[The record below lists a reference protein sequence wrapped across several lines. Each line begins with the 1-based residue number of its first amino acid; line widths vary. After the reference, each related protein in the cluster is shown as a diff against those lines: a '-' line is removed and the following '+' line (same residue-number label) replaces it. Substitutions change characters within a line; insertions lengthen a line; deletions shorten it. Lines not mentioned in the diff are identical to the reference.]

1 MNAIVLAGGQSS
13 RFGSDKAF
21 AKIGDLT
28 IVESLFFPLSLIF
41 KKIIVV
47 TNFPEKYR
55 AFPVQIVTD
64 KIRERGPLGGI
75 YSGLLA
81 SDSERNFVVACDMP
95 LINPRLIRYL
105 VSIKEG
111 QIVIPQAHDKL
122 EPLFAI
128 YSKSCLPAI
137 ASQLKAGDNKI
148 QNFFDKVNTNII
160 KEEVLKKFD
169 PALTSFL
176 NINLQKDLKQLKS
189 QVKVDSSITLL

>member
-28 IVESLFFPLSLIF
+28 IVESLFFPLSLLF

-47 TNFPEKYR
+47 TNFPEKYQ

-64 KIRERGPLGGI
+64 KIKGQGPLGGI
-75 YSGLLA
+75 YTGLLA

-95 LINPRLIRYL
+95 LINPRLIQYL
-105 VSIKEG
+105 SSIQEG
-111 QIVIPQAHDKL
+111 AVVVPKINDKL

-128 YSKSCLPAI
+128 YAKSCLPAI
-137 ASQLKAGDNKI
+137 ERQLTAGKNKI
-148 QNFFDKVNTNII
+148 QDFFAEVNVRYVAEI
-160 KEEVLKKFD
+160 ELKKFD
-169 PALTSFL
+169 PTLTSFL
-176 NINLQKDLKQLKS
+176 NINLQKDLRKIPNYS
-189 QVKVDSSITLL
+189 CANYV

>member
-1 MNAIVLAGGQSS
+1 MNAIVLAGGKSS

-28 IVESLFFPLSLIF
+28 IVESLFFPLSLLF

-47 TNFPEKYR
+47 TNFPEKYQ

-64 KIRERGPLGGI
+64 KIKGQGPLGGI
-75 YSGLLA
+75 YTGLLA

-111 QIVIPQAHDKL
+111 QIVIPQAHGKL

-160 KEEVLKKFD
+160 KEEVFKKFD
-169 PALTSFL
+169 PTLTSFL
-176 NINLQKDLKQLKS
+176 NINLQKDLKKISACLSK
-189 QVKVDSSITLL
+189 

>member
-1 MNAIVLAGGQSS
+1 MNVSCIILAGGKSS
-13 RFGSDKAF
+13 RFGYDKAF

-75 YSGLLA
+75 YTGLLA
-81 SDSERNFVVACDMP
+81 SESERNFVVACDMP
-95 LINPRLIRYL
+95 LINPRLVSYL
-105 VSIKEG
+105 AAIKEG
-111 QIVIPQAHDKL
+111 QVVVPRIADKL

-128 YSKSCLPAI
+128 YAKSCLPAI
-137 ASQLKAGDNKI
+137 EKQLTAGKNKI
-148 QNFFDKVNTNII
+148 QDFFAEVAVRYVAQ
-160 KEEVLKKFD
+160 EEITKFD
-169 PALTSFL
+169 PTLTSFL
-176 NINLQKDLKQLKS
+176 NINLQKDLKKISACLSK
-189 QVKVDSSITLL
+189 